1 MKKITLFAVF
11 ALLFFAQ
18 CKVVKYTPDKLPT
31 KQVLFGEGGG
41 FVGTETSY
49 TLLENGQIF
58 KQTGTDGAYKELR
71 AIQPKRAKSIFA
83 DVNSL
88 QLYKM
93 DIERPGN
100 LYYFIQE
107 VNEHIDSRVTW
118 GAGDYIPP
126 QSVIA
131 VYKELHAMVAS
142 QEVVKEGQ
150 KAASSEEDEGE
161 DAEEVKAV
169 DTKW

>member
-1 MKKITLFAVF
+1 MKKTISLAIL

-31 KQVLFGEGGG
+31 RQVIFGEGGG
-41 FVGTETSY
+41 FAGKETAY

-58 KQTGTDGAYKELR
+58 KQTGTENAYQELR
-71 AIQPKRAKSIFA
+71 AINPKTAKAIFEK
-83 DVNSL
+83 VHSL

-100 LYYFIQE
+100 LYYFLQE
-107 VNEHIDSRVTW
+107 VNEAIDSRVTW
-118 GAGDYIPP
+118 GSGDYIPP
-126 QSVIA
+126 SSVIA
-131 VYKELHAMVAS
+131 VYKELRAL
-142 QEVVKEGQ
+142 VVRQ
-150 KAASSEEDEGE
+150 
-161 DAEEVKAV
+161 EEVKKIKKPKANTTEEEEKVKPV